1 MNNLHSSDQPFSEN
15 REDARN
21 QRMSTSSSRDSIG
34 KKPEIVKP
42 KRKSKTQPKPIS
54 APSEPP
60 PPPPPSKPEVNGHQV
75 SRPPPVEQQLLPP
88 QQPLAKTP
96 SVISDLDHNSSES
109 ERDSEIDFVRNKAE
123 KGVEELPDERK
134 GLCYEESFEEDLPYV
149 PTTLPLEK
157 SVAVP
162 MMPVKQRLQEVR

>member
-1 MNNLHSSDQPFSEN
+1 
-15 REDARN
+15 
-21 QRMSTSSSRDSIG
+21 MSTSSSRDSIT
-34 KKPEIVKP
+34 KKPEMVKP
-42 KRKSKTQPKPIS
+42 KRKSKTIQRPTEAPPGLPPKL
-54 APSEPP
+54 
-60 PPPPPSKPEVNGHQV
+60 EVNGKVAKPIVPEPETQTQ
-75 SRPPPVEQQLLPP
+75 RDELTLPQAP
-88 QQPLAKTP
+88 ITKTP
-96 SVISDLDHNSSES
+96 SVVSDLDHNSSES

-162 MMPVKQRLQEVR
+162 ILPVKQRLQEVKK